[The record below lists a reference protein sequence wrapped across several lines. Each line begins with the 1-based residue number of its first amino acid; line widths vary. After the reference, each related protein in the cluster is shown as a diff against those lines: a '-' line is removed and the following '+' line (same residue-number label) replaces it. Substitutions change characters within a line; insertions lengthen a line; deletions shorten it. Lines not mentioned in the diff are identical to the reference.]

1 MRKPMPLLPLA
12 AALVASAGL
21 LSACAS
27 SGEALP
33 VPQTADGT
41 QAIPEGAVEAVHV
54 ESNGDTVYEY
64 RVQGQLRMVKVVPA
78 RGPTYYL
85 VDSNG
90 DGKVDPKDGGPAT
103 YYKLF
108 SW

>member
-1 MRKPMPLLPLA
+1 MRTPIVMLA
-12 AALVASAGL
+12 VLL

-33 VPQTADGT
+33 VPQTADGAP
-41 QAIPEGAVEAVHV
+41 AIPEGAVEAVRT
-54 ESNGDTVYEY
+54 EDNGDVIHEY

-85 VDSNG
+85 IDRNG
-90 DGKVDPKDGGPAT
+90 DGKVDPRDGGPAT
-103 YYKLF
+103 YYRLF